1 MHFHA
6 SYSLILILF
15 GIFDTTK
22 PWRKREKVSLNSKVA
37 QNPRHVISLVQ
48 RWMSVLKILTFA
60 ISGLCDA

>member
-22 PWRKREKVSLNSKVA
+22 PWRKREKFSLKSKVA
-37 QNPRHVISLVQ
+37 QNP
-48 RWMSVLKILTFA
+48 
-60 ISGLCDA
+60 